1 MPKRPPAMAEGLLR
15 RLVPGREG
23 EIIAGDLREEFAARG
38 GGRIWY
44 WGEVLSCVA
53 VRLSPHRLTAP
64 DLRQDLHYAVRVLRR
79 NPGYA
84 LTAMVCLALGIGVN
98 STVFSMVN
106 ELFWQPLPLPHSARL
121 AIVGRESDGMACSYR
136 DYLEFRLRASAPAGR
151 LFSGLVAYDDMRV
164 AIDSGGISHIVGA
177 DAVTANFA
185 GVMEMPAQI
194 GRWFRPVFATR
205 NCESGDQRR
214 SSI

>member
-1 MPKRPPAMAEGLLR
+1 MAERLLR

-106 ELFWQPLPLPHSARL
+106 ELFWQPLPLPHSRCP
-121 AIVGRESDGMACSYR
+121 GRSRC
-136 DYLEFRLRASAPAGR
+136 
-151 LFSGLVAYDDMRV
+151 
-164 AIDSGGISHIVGA
+164 
-177 DAVTANFA
+177 
-185 GVMEMPAQI
+185 
-194 GRWFRPVFATR
+194 
-205 NCESGDQRR
+205 RR
-214 SSI
+214 I